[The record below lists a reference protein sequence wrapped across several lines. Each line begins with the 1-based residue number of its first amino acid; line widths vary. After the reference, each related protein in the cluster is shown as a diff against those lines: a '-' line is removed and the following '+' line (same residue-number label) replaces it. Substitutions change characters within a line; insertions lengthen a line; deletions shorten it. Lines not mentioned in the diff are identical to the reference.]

1 MKILR
6 NKKFIGLLCVALSLV
21 IVFLAAPAVA
31 NEQTKTTEVCTANQN
46 IDAGT
51 IITKDMLSTVHM
63 PANIAPGDAT
73 VRSTSV
79 GKYATGLIWAG
90 DVITVS
96 KLTDTNVHEDTYAL
110 ATAKGKMVVSV
121 TVKNLSVMAA
131 ARLQPGDVVTVM
143 ALLDSMN
150 DRNANV
156 DSTGIATT
164 EETEPTESSE
174 AEPEDASMSE
184 GVEPT
189 AIVEIKDV
197 TEIEPS
203 VVIYPELKY
212 MEIAAIVAKEGVNA
226 KVNAELGED
235 EENEVPI
242 TISFYATEEQ
252 ARRLAELEKN
262 GTAYIAF
269 VARGED
275 TFTFIPEAE
284 KILIP
289 DKKTE

>member
-6 NKKFIGLLCVALSLV
+6 NKLFIGLLCVALSLV

-51 IITKDMLSTVHM
+51 MITKEMLKTVHM
-63 PANIAPGDAT
+63 PASIAPGDAT
-73 VRSTSV
+73 VRPTSV
-79 GKYATGLIWAG
+79 GKYTTGLIWAG
-90 DVITVS
+90 DVITAS

-143 ALLDSMN
+143 ALMDSMSSN
-150 DRNANV
+150 DANV

-164 EETEPTESSE
+164 EGTESTE
-174 AEPEDASMSE
+174 DEAAEPEDAPVSE
-184 GVEPT
+184 GVEPA
-189 AIVEIKDV
+189 AIIEIKDV

-235 EENEVPI
+235 EENEVPV
-242 TISFYATEEQ
+242 TISFYATEDQ

-262 GTAYIAF
+262 GTAYIGF
-269 VARGED
+269 VGRGEQA
-275 TFTFIPEAE
+275 FAFIPEVE
-284 KILIP
+284 KVLVP
-289 DKKTE
+289 DKETE

>member
-1 MKILR
+1 MKIFR
-6 NKKFIGLLCVALSLV
+6 NKLFIGLLCVALSLA

-31 NEQTKTTEVCTANQN
+31 SEKTKTTEVCTANQN
-46 IDAGT
+46 IEPGT
-51 IITKDMLSTVHM
+51 MITKDMIKTVRM
-63 PANIAPGDAT
+63 PASIAQGDAT

-90 DVITVS
+90 DVITAS
-96 KLTDTNVHEDTYAL
+96 KLTDTNVHEDTYSL

-143 ALLDSMN
+143 ALLDSIY
-150 DRNANV
+150 DSNANV

-164 EETEPTESSE
+164 EDTEPTEDE
-174 AEPEDASMSE
+174 AAEPEDASMSE

-197 TEIEPS
+197 TEMEPS

-235 EENEVPI
+235 EKNEVPV
-242 TISFYATEEQ
+242 TISFYATEDQ

-262 GTAYIAF
+262 GTAYIGF
-269 VARGED
+269 VARGEQA
-275 TFTFIPEAE
+275 FAFIPEAE
-284 KILIP
+284 KVLVP

>member
-1 MKILR
+1 MKIFR
-6 NKKFIGLLCVALSLV
+6 NKLFIGLLCVALSLA

-31 NEQTKTTEVCTANQN
+31 NEQTKTTDVCTAIEN
-46 IDAGT
+46 IEMGT
-51 IITKDMLSTVHM
+51 MITKDMLKTVRM
-63 PANIAPGDAT
+63 PASIAPGDAMIQ
-73 VRSTSV
+73 STSI
-79 GKYATGLIWAG
+79 GQYATGLIWAG
-90 DVITVS
+90 DVITAS
-96 KLTDTNVHEDTYAL
+96 KLTDTNTQEDTYSL
-110 ATAKGKMVVSV
+110 ATAKGKMVVAV

-143 ALLDSMN
+143 ALLDSIN
-150 DRNANV
+150 DSNANV

-164 EETEPTESSE
+164 EDTEPTEDE
-174 AEPEDASMSE
+174 AAEPVDASTVE
-184 GVEPT
+184 GVEPIAT
-189 AIVEIKDV
+189 PVIIDV

-203 VVIYPELKY
+203 VVIYPELNY

-275 TFTFIPEAE
+275 AFTFIPEAE
-284 KILIP
+284 KVLLP
-289 DKKTE
+289 ESE

>member
-1 MKILR
+1 MKLLR
-6 NKKFIGLLCVALSLV
+6 NKKIIGLICIALSIAV
-21 IVFLAAPAVA
+21 VFLAAPAVA
-31 NEQTKTTEVCTANQN
+31 SEQTKTTEVCTASQN

-51 IITKDMLSTVHM
+51 MITKDMLQTVRM
-63 PANIAPGDAT
+63 PASIAPSDALILT
-73 VRSTSV
+73 TSV

-90 DVITVS
+90 DVITAS
-96 KLTDTNVHEDTYAL
+96 KLTDTNVQRDTYAL
-110 ATAKGKMVVSV
+110 ATAKGKMVVAV

-143 ALLDSMN
+143 ALMDSMSSN
-150 DRNANV
+150 DANV
-156 DSTGIATT
+156 DNTGIATT
-164 EETEPTESSE
+164 EGTEPTETSE
-174 AEPEDASMSE
+174 AETSDASAE
-184 GVEPT
+184 GAEPT
-189 AIVEIKDV
+189 PTPIIDV

-203 VVIYPELKY
+203 VVIYPEIKY
-212 MEIAAIVAKEGVNA
+212 MEIAAVVAKEGVNA

-252 ARRLAELEKN
+252 AKRLAELEKN

-275 TFTFIPEAE
+275 TLTFIPESE
-284 KILIP
+284 KVLLL
-289 DKKTE
+289 DKETE

>member
-1 MKILR
+1 MKFLR
-6 NKKFIGLLCVALSLV
+6 NKKVIGLLCVALSLV
-21 IVFLAAPAVA
+21 IVFLAAPAVES
-31 NEQTKTTEVCTANQN
+31 EQTKTTEVCTANQN

-51 IITKDMLSTVHM
+51 MVTKDMLKTVRM

-90 DVITVS
+90 DVITAS
-96 KLTDTNVHEDTYAL
+96 KLTDTNVHEDTYSL

-143 ALLDSMN
+143 ALMDSMN
-150 DRNANV
+150 DSNANV

-164 EETEPTESSE
+164 EESEPTESAD
-174 AEPEDASMSE
+174 AEPSDASI
-184 GVEPT
+184 GVTEPT

-284 KILIP
+284 KVLIP

>member
-1 MKILR
+1 MKIFR
-6 NKKFIGLLCVALSLV
+6 NKLFIGLLCVALSLA

-31 NEQTKTTEVCTANQN
+31 SEKTKTTEVCTANQN
-46 IDAGT
+46 IEPGT
-51 IITKDMLSTVHM
+51 MITKDMIKTVRM
-63 PANIAPGDAT
+63 PASIAQGDAT

-90 DVITVS
+90 DVITAS
-96 KLTDTNVHEDTYAL
+96 KLTDTNVHEDTYSL

-143 ALLDSMN
+143 ALLDSIY
-150 DRNANV
+150 DSNANV

-164 EETEPTESSE
+164 EDTEPTEDE
-174 AEPEDASMSE
+174 AETSDVS
-184 GVEPT
+184 VEVTEPAAT
-189 AIVEIKDV
+189 PEIKDV

-235 EENEVPI
+235 EENEVPV
-242 TISFYATEEQ
+242 TISFYATEDQ

-269 VARGED
+269 VARGEEA
-275 TFTFIPEAE
+275 FAFIPEAE
-284 KILIP
+284 KVLVP

>member
-6 NKKFIGLLCVALSLV
+6 NKKFIGLICVALSLV
-21 IVFLAAPAVA
+21 IVFLAAPAVTS
-31 NEQTKTTEVCTANQN
+31 EQTKTTEVCMANQN

-51 IITKDMLSTVHM
+51 MITKDMIKTVRM
-63 PANIAPGDAT
+63 PASITPDDAT
-73 VRSTSV
+73 VQSTSV
-79 GKYATGLIWAG
+79 GKYANGMIWAS
-90 DVITVS
+90 DVITTS
-96 KLTDTNVHEDTYAL
+96 KLADTNAQKDTYSL
-110 ATAKGKMVVSV
+110 ATAKGKMVVAV

-143 ALLDSMN
+143 ALMDSMGSN
-150 DRNANV
+150 DANV
-156 DSTGIATT
+156 DNTGIGTT
-164 EETEPTESSE
+164 EEAVPTESTE
-174 AEPEDASMSE
+174 AELSDVSV
-184 GVEPT
+184 GVMTEPSPT
-189 AIVEIKDV
+189 PIKDV

-235 EENEVPI
+235 EENEVPV

-284 KILIP
+284 KVLLP
-289 DKKTE
+289 DKETK